1 MIVNREVKVRGGP
14 MQDRFSKD
22 LNAMNIFVKKNHL
35 LAKLRS
41 VLKKNTFNFLIHRK
55 LKKQLQLPPR
65 NMKT

>member
-22 LNAMNIFVKKNHL
+22 LNVMKIFVKKNHL

-41 VLKKNTFNFLIHRK
+41 VLKKIHS
-55 LKKQLQLPPR
+55 P
-65 NMKT
+65 